1 MKKFAQVF
9 LVLVALF
16 ATLSIAHAD
25 PIGGGSGGGSVT
37 PHP

>member
-25 PIGGGSGGGSVT
+25 PYSTGLGSGGGSAR
-37 PHP
+37 P